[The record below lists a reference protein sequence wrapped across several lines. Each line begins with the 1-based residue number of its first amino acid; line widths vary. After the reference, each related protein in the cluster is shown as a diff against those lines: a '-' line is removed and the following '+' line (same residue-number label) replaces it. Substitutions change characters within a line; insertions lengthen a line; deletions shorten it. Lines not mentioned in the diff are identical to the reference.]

1 MNHPT
6 ELTLMLFAEE
16 AMGADMDQSTRA
28 LVEEHLGSC
37 DACRRAV
44 SQLRL
49 ENQAI
54 TRALDSA
61 HEYLPQTLGRFQKPH
76 RLRSFTL
83 ATLSA
88 ACTAWLVQWSWK
100 SLFEGLIFGGI
111 GWAVST
117 WMPSV
122 YSLGIQLFLIFQEKG
137 ADMLTDYMA
146 FIVAFI
152 ALLTLIGLR
161 GVWRKPGILP
171 GLILTLG
178 TATTLLGLPPAGHAL
193 QIIQEEKPV
202 IIEATRTVDDTLIIT
217 ARDVTVHGN
226 VNGNLLIAGEDIE
239 ITGRVLGN
247 LLTFADDVQISG
259 SVDGMTVA
267 AGDSLEFT
275 SATILGDLWLAADS
289 IDVDANTDIG
299 GNLTSASSSLDV
311 AGKVGKDLVAAAER
325 LSVSG
330 QVGQD
335 IRATAKHIDIADAA
349 VVAGDITYRTQD
361 EDELT
366 LGSQSTVEGEVDYM
380 GRPKDIEFGNHFGS
394 HDFYLWGLLW
404 FLAAFIVGWLALTLF
419 PKLQDAQLGPGKEG
433 LKTAGVGF
441 LVLVSVPVMSIIVA
455 ITLVGLPLSLIA
467 TAAWLVAW
475 YLAKIVLAHLIGR
488 SIFER
493 RHDAPSLVLSLF
505 VGLVIVTAAVNLPL
519 IGGTLNLIATVV
531 GLGLLAQ
538 LWLNRSTTPPD
549 QAS

>member
-16 AMGADMDQSTRA
+16 AMGPDMDQSTRA

-37 DACRRAV
+37 DACRTTV

-49 ENQAI
+49 ENQTI

-61 HEYLPQTLGRFQKPH
+61 HEHLPQTLGRFQKPH
-76 RLRSFTL
+76 RLGSFTL

-117 WMPSV
+117 WLPSV
-122 YSLGIQLFLIFQEKG
+122 YSLGNQLFLIFQEKG

-146 FIVAFI
+146 FIIAFI

-239 ITGRVLGN
+239 ITGRVFGN

-259 SVDGMTVA
+259 SVDGMNVA
-267 AGDSLEFT
+267 AEF
-275 SATILGDLWLAADS
+275 
-289 IDVDANTDIG
+289 
-299 GNLTSASSSLDV
+299 
-311 AGKVGKDLVAAAER
+311 
-325 LSVSG
+325 
-330 QVGQD
+330 
-335 IRATAKHIDIADAA
+335 
-349 VVAGDITYRTQD
+349 
-361 EDELT
+361 
-366 LGSQSTVEGEVDYM
+366 
-380 GRPKDIEFGNHFGS
+380 
-394 HDFYLWGLLW
+394 
-404 FLAAFIVGWLALTLF
+404 
-419 PKLQDAQLGPGKEG
+419 
-433 LKTAGVGF
+433 
-441 LVLVSVPVMSIIVA
+441 
-455 ITLVGLPLSLIA
+455 
-467 TAAWLVAW
+467 
-475 YLAKIVLAHLIGR
+475 
-488 SIFER
+488 
-493 RHDAPSLVLSLF
+493 
-505 VGLVIVTAAVNLPL
+505 
-519 IGGTLNLIATVV
+519 
-531 GLGLLAQ
+531 
-538 LWLNRSTTPPD
+538 
-549 QAS
+549 QA

>member
-122 YSLGIQLFLIFQEKG
+122 YSLGNQLFLIFQEKG

-161 GVWRKPGILP
+161 GVWR
-171 GLILTLG
+171 
-178 TATTLLGLPPAGHAL
+178 
-193 QIIQEEKPV
+193 
-202 IIEATRTVDDTLIIT
+202 
-217 ARDVTVHGN
+217 
-226 VNGNLLIAGEDIE
+226 
-239 ITGRVLGN
+239 
-247 LLTFADDVQISG
+247 
-259 SVDGMTVA
+259 
-267 AGDSLEFT
+267 
-275 SATILGDLWLAADS
+275 
-289 IDVDANTDIG
+289 
-299 GNLTSASSSLDV
+299 
-311 AGKVGKDLVAAAER
+311 
-325 LSVSG
+325 
-330 QVGQD
+330 
-335 IRATAKHIDIADAA
+335 
-349 VVAGDITYRTQD
+349 
-361 EDELT
+361 
-366 LGSQSTVEGEVDYM
+366 
-380 GRPKDIEFGNHFGS
+380 
-394 HDFYLWGLLW
+394 
-404 FLAAFIVGWLALTLF
+404 
-419 PKLQDAQLGPGKEG
+419 
-433 LKTAGVGF
+433 
-441 LVLVSVPVMSIIVA
+441 
-455 ITLVGLPLSLIA
+455 
-467 TAAWLVAW
+467 
-475 YLAKIVLAHLIGR
+475 
-488 SIFER
+488 
-493 RHDAPSLVLSLF
+493 
-505 VGLVIVTAAVNLPL
+505 
-519 IGGTLNLIATVV
+519 
-531 GLGLLAQ
+531 
-538 LWLNRSTTPPD
+538 
-549 QAS
+549 